1 MEKFLKDNV
10 NEIKIGALKN
20 LHVFL
25 AEVRPENRHQF
36 IKYIMQTY
44 DDFQSDWRGKMVLA

>member
-1 MEKFLKDNV
+1 MEKFLKDNL

-25 AEVRPENRHQF
+25 SEVRPENRHVF
-36 IKYIMQTY
+36 IQYIMKTY
-44 DDFQSDWRGKMVLA
+44 DDFQNDWRGKMVLA